1 MSPLSLAVA
10 ALFAQTAIVAPAI
23 AAPADGRPAGADT
36 TAVYTDVAY
45 TDLVAGRAQT
55 ALAKLE
61 SSGAARSDDPAT
73 LINLGS
79 AYAAVGQNGRA
90 MASYQAAIH
99 SPQRYDLQMA
109 DGSWVDSREA
119 ARMAIRRLLATTA
132 QASR

>member
-10 ALFAQTAIVAPAI
+10 ALFAQAAVAV
-23 AAPADGRPAGADT
+23 PADARPASADA
-36 TAVYTDVAY
+36 AVYTDVAF
-45 TDLVAGRAQT
+45 TDLAAGRAQT

-90 MASYQAAIH
+90 MTSYQAAIN
-99 SPQRYDLQMA
+99 SSQRYDLQMA

>member
-10 ALFAQTAIVAPAI
+10 ALFAQAAI
-23 AAPADGRPAGADT
+23 AVPADARPAGADT
-36 TAVYTDVAY
+36 ASAYTDVAY
-45 TDLVAGRAQT
+45 TDLAAGRAQT

-61 SSGAARSDDPAT
+61 SGGAARSDDPAT

-90 MASYQAAIH
+90 MTAYQAAIN
-99 SPQRYDLQMA
+99 SSQRYDLQMA